1 MNIDPVAIITAIST
15 AGLSGL
21 VASLIA
27 YKKDIKKEKDRKS
40 ERDQDILKLEL
51 KDLQITLYKLEREL
65 NEWKEKYYETIQE
78 LIDIKCEL
86 ELTLIKLTTIKEKH
100 ELD

>member
-40 ERDQDILKLEL
+40 ERNQDILKLEL

-78 LIDIKCEL
+78 LIDVKCEL
-86 ELTLIKLTTIKEKH
+86 EQTLIKLTTIKEKH